1 MLRFIFT
8 KIKNKYRL
16 YLALLAGIISM
27 IAVFGVIMMLR
38 KGSLDRLIQSE
49 FKSQY
54 EKTGTFPALISRTGT
69 QVLDDSKP
77 AIDFVME
84 NVEGYESS
92 WDQYLELPVLAS
104 QRIIWMKGRRALF
117 SYRGESGYLDLG
129 YLDTDYNGEHIT
141 LLDGTLPGDAELP
154 EGHYGCLIDRHTMDV
169 NHFVVG
175 ETLTMNDMNI
185 KDDKQVVFHITGVI
199 SETGFSDYYW
209 QKGLADNGVIIYL
222 TGDDFSSIAAEHH
235 MGKAYYETYR
245 VYDYRKLTDEKAG
258 TVEDY
263 LAQFREMDEGLTEN
277 LSEPLRAASQ
287 KAVSV
292 KAVLYAISVPLIALV
307 LLFIGMIAVRILD
320 SEQGEIA
327 MLHSRGKTRGKIVL
341 IYLVQSLIIAAISFA
356 PGLFAGYLL
365 GRLTASATGFL
376 EFSGD
381 AVTGYGIYPGMI
393 AVSAA
398 AALLSVI
405 VMLVPVIPRS
415 RDTILQ
421 RKHRKAAS
429 GIPVWEKYFLDIV
442 LLGASIYLLYNF
454 TRQLDSLKISVLSGE
469 GTDPV
474 IFLSATFFL
483 LSCGLLILRL
493 FSYLVRA
500 LFRLRRKKLSPANY
514 ASLLQIIRTR
524 KSSGVISV
532 FLVLTIAMSVFNA
545 NMARTINAN
554 QEERLRYDLGADV
567 VINEQWQL
575 RVLSLEKPQRWK
587 YDEPDGGIYED
598 LVRDGLAESVTHVIR
613 DDNTLIKLG
622 RNNQEIGSLM
632 GINTK
637 EFGETARLRD
647 GLTDEHWFTYLNE
660 LSKVT
665 NGCLIS
671 QNLAEKYDLKVGDT
685 ITYSRFSP
693 VEVDYVYAS
702 SAGVIRGIVDA
713 FPGYDTYEYVY
724 NENGELTEKERYLI
738 VANFS
743 NVVSSFEKT
752 PYSVWVRTD
761 QPAAKLQEYLEEKL
775 ASAKRTLKSV
785 EGAAEDIREMQDS
798 SMIKITNGLFTLNVL
813 VALLLCVLGYLIH
826 WITSIRDRELLF
838 GIYRAMGITMGE
850 VSRMLTIEQIFTSL
864 GPVLAGIGA
873 GSVATVLFAK
883 LFSVVYLPEK
893 HAVEL
898 TTYVSGADFLRLGLI
913 IGGAM
918 ILCFLVIHG
927 IVRRMKI
934 TEALKLGED

>member
-8 KIKNKYRL
+8 KIKNKYKL

-49 FKSQY
+49 FKARY
-54 EKTGTFPALISRTGT
+54 EETGKYPAVISRTGT

-77 AIDFVME
+77 AVDSVLA
-84 NVEGYESS
+84 NANSYESS
-92 WDQYLELPVLAS
+92 WDQYLDLPVLS
-104 QRIIWMKGRRALF
+104 TQRVIWMKGRRALF

-129 YLDTDYNGEHIT
+129 YLDTEYDGEHIS
-141 LLDGTLPGDAELP
+141 LLDGTLPDQEELP

-185 KDDKQVVFHITGVI
+185 RDDKPVVFHITGII
-199 SETGFSDYYW
+199 SEAGFSDYYW
-209 QKGLADNGVIIYL
+209 QRGLAENGVIIYL
-222 TGDDFSSIAAEHH
+222 TRDDFCEIAAEHH
-235 MGKAYYETYR
+235 MEKAYYDTYR
-245 VYDYRKLTDEKAG
+245 VYDYRKLTNEKADAA
-258 TVEDY
+258 EDY
-263 LAQFREMDEGLTEN
+263 LMQFREMDESLSEN
-277 LSEPLRAASQ
+277 LSDPLKSARQ
-287 KAVSV
+287 KGVSV

-341 IYLVQSLIIAAISFA
+341 IYFVQSMIIAVISFA

-376 EFSGD
+376 TFSGD
-381 AVTGYGIYPGMI
+381 TVTGYGIYPGMI
-393 AVSAA
+393 IVSAA
-398 AALLSVI
+398 AALFSVI
-405 VMLVPVIPRS
+405 VMLLPVIPRS

-421 RKHRKAAS
+421 RKHRKASA
-429 GIPVWEKYFLDIV
+429 GIPLWEKFFLDVI
-442 LLGASIYLLYNF
+442 LLGASVYLLFNF
-454 TRQLDSLKISVLSGE
+454 TKQLDALKMSVLSGE

-493 FSYLVRA
+493 FSYLVRM

-554 QEERLRYDLGADV
+554 QEERIRYDLGTDV
-567 VINEQWQL
+567 VISEQWQL
-575 RVLSLEKPQRWK
+575 RVLSLDKPQRWR
-587 YDEPDGGIYED
+587 YDEPDGAVYDG
-598 LVRDGLAESVTHVIR
+598 LVRDGLADSVTCVIT
-613 DDNTLIKLG
+613 DDKTLIKTG
-622 RNNQEIGSLM
+622 KNNQETGLLM

-647 GLTDEHWFTYLNE
+647 GLTDEHWYTYLNA
-660 LSKVT
+660 LSQVT

-671 QNLAEKYDLKVGDT
+671 RNLADKYDLKVGDT

-693 VEVDYVYAS
+693 VEPDYNYAS
-702 SAGVIRGIVDA
+702 CAGVIQGIVDA

-724 NENGELTEKERYLI
+724 NDNGELTEKERYLV
-738 VANFS
+738 VANYS
-743 NVVSSFEKT
+743 SVVSSFEKT

-761 QPAAKLQEYLEEKL
+761 RPAAELREYLEDKL
-775 ASAKRTLKSV
+775 ASTRRTIKSV

-898 TTYVSGADFLRLGLI
+898 ATYVSGSDFLRLGII